1 MILPSKGE
9 GNQNARL
16 RQAARPRG
24 GGGEK
29 KGQLDSLIEGSESGE
44 QHVTVRGWYD
54 NSLHGLY
61 PVTS

>member
-24 GGGEK
+24 GGEEK
-29 KGQLDSLIEGSESGE
+29 KGQLNS
-44 QHVTVRGWYD
+44 QHVNVRGSYD
-54 NSLHGLY
+54 NSLHGIY